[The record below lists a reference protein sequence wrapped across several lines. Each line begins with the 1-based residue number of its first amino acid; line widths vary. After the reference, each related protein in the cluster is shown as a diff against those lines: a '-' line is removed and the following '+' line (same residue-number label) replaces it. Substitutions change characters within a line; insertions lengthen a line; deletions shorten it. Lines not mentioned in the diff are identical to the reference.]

1 MPDEI
6 RKTYH
11 QRLDEVRDGIVE
23 LAAMVTEAIPKGTEI
38 LLSGDLKG
46 AEALIQ
52 SDDELDALTLEIE
65 EQCYQLLALQ
75 QPMAS
80 DLRAIIT
87 AIRLTAEIERSGD
100 LMTNVAKAA
109 RRIYGTDLDPK
120 LRGLIQ
126 KMGDQA
132 HRLFGLAVEAY
143 ADPDDGLASALDDID
158 DKLDDLH
165 SDYIQAI
172 FEASRGDNV
181 DLQTAVQL
189 ALVGRYYER
198 IGDHAVNI
206 GERVHYMITGWLP
219 EHTGA
224 ARVEARARSRTAETN
239 PQPPPEQVAPSGNGS
254 EEH

>member
-1 MPDEI
+1 MEEI
-6 RKTYH
+6 RKSYH
-11 QRLDEVRDGIVE
+11 QRLDEVSAEVVR
-23 LAAMVTEAIPKGTEI
+23 LAVMVSEAITKGTEI

-46 AEALIQ
+46 AETLIEA
-52 SDDELDALTLEIE
+52 DDELDALALEIE

-80 DLRAIIT
+80 DLRSIVT

-109 RRIYGTDLDPK
+109 RRVYGSDIDPRV
-120 LRGLIQ
+120 RGLLQ
-126 KMGDQA
+126 RMGSEA
-132 HRLFGLAVEAY
+132 HKLFTLAIDAY
-143 ADPDDGLASALDDID
+143 SDPDDGLASALDDID
-158 DKLDDLH
+158 DRLDNLH
-165 SDYIQAI
+165 SDFIQAI
-172 FEASRGDNV
+172 FEANRGEQL

-224 ARVEARARSRTAETN
+224 ARAAVRAQKRTAAPQDARA
-239 PQPPPEQVAPSGNGS
+239 SGNGS
-254 EEH
+254 PES